1 VLSLQQIRDAVL
13 AALSSSK
20 ATLVA
25 TLEDAAIVEN
35 EPGTCGLRHVPFT
48 VDLFGVAHLGEGQSC
63 EAAYN
68 ALKEARHPGVFGPLP
83 FVEAKDGKNL
93 KEWACL
99 VIEEGLSANRRLYP
113 ASTLQAAVKLFE
125 GSHVYFTH
133 TASSK
138 SEPDPRDLAG
148 FIRAPRIA
156 FVEAAK
162 KTAILATFRSTSA
175 RATELLTEA
184 FEADHPGLV
193 GLSINA
199 SGKGQLI
206 RLAEGAAYRVDSID
220 EVESVDIVSKPA
232 AGGRFL
238 RLVAGRSPVPVSEE
252 DFVMLEK
259 KLARLKEARPD
270 LYAKLGAT
278 PTEAEVDALLLEAV
292 QPAPKADPPKSAP
305 KADPIPDAQK
315 GALSDADRTLLHEA
329 RVDRV
334 MRGRTFGDL
343 EDLARDAMVLREGS
357 SEEDLTK
364 VAETFVK
371 KAAKLAESKP
381 AGTGEGKTAEVKNDE
396 ADKLVSALDGFFA
409 QADQD
414 KIPRFTSIKEAYI
427 AITGD
432 QRITGLLKEAKGLG
446 RFERLTEGLQSSSWA
461 NVLANTL
468 NRALVREYNAAGGAY
483 ADLGRGW
490 LFDVVPTSDFKTRT
504 GVRFGGYGNLSTVS
518 EGNPY
523 PTLSSPTDE
532 KVEYT
537 IAKRGGMESV
547 TWEMIRNDDVG
558 AVRRIPLK
566 MATAARRTLYEFVHN
581 FYATNAVIYDN
592 TALFVAGHGSNLTT
606 SALAAATY
614 TAARL
619 VMLKQA
625 EKDSAKRL
633 GLILRHLMIPPD
645 LQETAVNLFRRT
657 TENDPKF
664 IIDASPTIHVITHL
678 TDATDWFACAGVD
691 QTEQIEVAFLDGRE
705 EPELFVAD
713 MPTGGSLF
721 AADKIDYKIRHPYG
735 AVVRDFRGFY
745 GGYGVS

>member
-1 VLSLQQIRDAVL
+1 L

-35 EPGTCGLRHVPFT
+35 EPGAFGHVPLT
-48 VDLFGVAHLGEGQSC
+48 IDLFGKVQLGEGQPC
-63 EAAYN
+63 EVAYN
-68 ALKEARHPGVFGPLP
+68 AIKEGKGSRLLGPLA
-83 FVEAKDGKNL
+83 EAKDGKGS
-93 KEWACL
+93 KEWVCL

-292 QPAPKADPPKSAP
+292 QPAPKTDPPKPAPAP
-305 KADPIPDAQK
+305 KTDSSPDAPK

-334 MRGRTFGDL
+334 MRGRTFGEL
-343 EDLARDAMVLREGS
+343 EDLARDAMVLREGV
-357 SEEDLTK
+357 SEDDLTK

-371 KAAKLAESKP
+371 KAAKLAEGKP
-381 AGTGEGKTAEVKNDE
+381 KGSGEGKTADVKNDE

-414 KIPRFTSIKEAYI
+414 KIPRFQSIKEAYI

-504 GVRFGGYGNLSTVS
+504 GVRFGGYGNLSTVA

-537 IAKRGGMESV
+537 IAKRGGTESV

-581 FYATNAVIYDN
+581 LYATNALIYDG

-664 IIDASPTIHVITHL
+664 IVDAAPTIHVITHL

-745 GGYGVS
+745 GGYGVA